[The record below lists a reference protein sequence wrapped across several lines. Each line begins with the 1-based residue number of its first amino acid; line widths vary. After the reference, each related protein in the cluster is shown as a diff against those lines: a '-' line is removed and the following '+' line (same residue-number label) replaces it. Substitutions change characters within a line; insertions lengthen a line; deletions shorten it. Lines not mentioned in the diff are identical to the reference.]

1 MADRHAGTRPG
12 SRGVIV
18 LWSDSAKPHPPG
30 WYVAYTKPRLEH
42 VAQVNLEQQGF
53 RVYLPRFKTLVR
65 KTGCPAAVTYP
76 PMFPRYVF
84 FQPQRPEQSLATV
97 RSTRGVSTLLRFGNL
112 AAMLDDCALNG
123 IQQAEEIRNTADLT
137 PTGRFKPG
145 SQVRFAQGP
154 LQGLEA
160 LVQTTA
166 NKRITLLLDI
176 LGRPTTVIAEEDSL
190 EQL

>member
-1 MADRHAGTRPG
+1 MLR
-12 SRGVIV
+12 
-18 LWSDSAKPHPPG
+18 SDSAKTHPSG

-145 SQVRFAQGP
+145 SQVRFVEGP
-154 LQGLEA
+154 LQGLQA

-176 LGRPTTVIAEEDSL
+176 LGRPTTVTAEEDSL
-190 EQL
+190 EHL